1 MLQITFTE
9 EEKLTLR
16 DLLQCCLS
24 ELRVEIHHT
33 DDMDFKDMLKNRKK
47 VLVKIL
53 EELSVEGEQSEPTC
67 K

>member
-1 MLQITFTE
+1 MLQITLDKE
-9 EEKLTLR
+9 EQLTLK
-16 DLLQCCLS
+16 DLLQCCLA

-33 DDMDFKDMLKNRKK
+33 DDMDFKEMLKNRKN

-53 EELSVEGEQSEPTC
+53 NELAVDSELAEPSC

>member
-1 MLQITFTE
+1 MLQIKLNE
-9 EEKLTLR
+9 EERLTLKE
-16 DLLQCCLS
+16 LLQCCLA

-33 DDMDFKDMLKNRKK
+33 DDMDFKEMLKNRKN

-53 EELSVEGEQSEPTC
+53 NELAVESELVDTSS

>member
-1 MLQITFTE
+1 MFQITLDE
-9 EEKLTLR
+9 EEQLTLKE
-16 DLLQCCLS
+16 LLQCCLA

-33 DDMDFKDMLKNRKK
+33 DDMDFKEMLKNRKN

-53 EELSVEGEQSEPTC
+53 NELAVDGELVEPSC

>member
-1 MLQITFTE
+1 MLQITLTE
-9 EEKLTLR
+9 EEQLTLR
-16 DLLQCCLS
+16 DLLQCCLA

-53 EELSVEGEQSEPTC
+53 EELSVEDEQSEPAC
-67 K
+67 R

>member
-1 MLQITFTE
+1 MLHITLND
-9 EEKLTLR
+9 EEKITLR

-53 EELSVEGEQSEPTC
+53 EELSEGDEQSEPTC
-67 K
+67 L

>member
-1 MLQITFTE
+1 MLQITLAE
-9 EEKLTLR
+9 EERLTLKE
-16 DLLQCCLS
+16 LLQCCLA

-33 DDMDFKDMLKNRKK
+33 DDMDFKEMLKNRKN

-53 EELSVEGEQSEPTC
+53 NELTMDNEHVEQNC

>member
-1 MLQITFTE
+1 MLQITLAE
-9 EEKLTLR
+9 EERLTLKE
-16 DLLQCCLS
+16 LLQCCLA

-33 DDMDFKDMLKNRKK
+33 DDMDYKDMLKNRKN

-53 EELSVEGEQSEPTC
+53 NELSVNSEQVEPNC